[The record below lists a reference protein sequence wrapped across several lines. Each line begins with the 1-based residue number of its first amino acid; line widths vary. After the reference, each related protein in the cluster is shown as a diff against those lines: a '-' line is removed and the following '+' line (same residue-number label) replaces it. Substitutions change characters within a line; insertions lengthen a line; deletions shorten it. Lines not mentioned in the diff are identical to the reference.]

1 MQYKVYVTNVLWSP
15 KDGSTIDLWKED
27 VAGQAKLSMA
37 VPHHVPFHPIWG
49 VHELK
54 ACEKE
59 RFISSK
65 ISKYIEF

>member
-1 MQYKVYVTNVLWSP
+1 MMQYKVYVTNVLWSP
-15 KDGSTIDLWKED
+15 KDGSTIRLWKED
-27 VAGQAKLSMA
+27 VAGQAK
-37 VPHHVPFHPIWG
+37 FHPIWG